1 MNIWSNYFAYFAL
14 IGAHVFGWLYNW
26 LYEKY
31 RPIAKMY
38 TAFAVAFGCAFLL
51 LLGLYF
57 VGLFETLYLV
67 AIFSA
72 AGLPMIWGDM
82 KRANKEQEARLKAE
96 VHKAKEEAKA
106 AKSRRGP
113 REWPNFAKDVRD
125 DTAEDLNKLLTELGK
140 AKGETDPHKLT
151 LLLAHTQ
158 IVLHTSLRRLESVD
172 APTRPPQP

>member
-1 MNIWSNYFAYFAL
+1 
-14 IGAHVFGWLYNW
+14 
-26 LYEKY
+26 
-31 RPIAKMY
+31 
-38 TAFAVAFGCAFLL
+38 
-51 LLGLYF
+51 
-57 VGLFETLYLV
+57 
-67 AIFSA
+67 
-72 AGLPMIWGDM
+72 MILGDM
-82 KRANKEQEARLKAE
+82 LRSAKDQEARLKEE

-106 AKSRRGP
+106 AKTRRGP

-125 DTAEDLNKLLTELGK
+125 DTAEDLNRLLSDLAK